1 MSKSELSSHDS
12 PKTPAN
18 PLNKSPT
25 PTPSVPALSLT
36 SLSRSSSLLAAVL
49 SMRSATRSAVLR
61 YCSILCTPSAKRS
74 ILGSRDKLSFERC
87 DCNAEGVANVKVKV
101 EEAASCESSVCA
113 GGICNFER
121 ISACVGSRS
130 EVSMSAK
137 VDAVASSVFLDRG
150 ADSGADFSRTSHAAF
165 SSSSLSYC

>member
-25 PTPSVPALSLT
+25 PTPSVPALSFT
-36 SLSRSSSLLAAVL
+36 SLSRSSSLFAAVL
-49 SMRSATRSAVLR
+49 STRSATRSAVLR

-74 ILGSRDKLSFERC
+74 ILGSRVWLSFERC
-87 DCNAEGVANVKVKV
+87 DCSAEGVANVNAKV
-101 EEAASCESSVCA
+101 EGDAECGSSGCA
-113 GGICNFER
+113 GGMCSFER

-137 VDAVASSVFLDRG
+137 VIAIASSVFLDVEADGG
-150 ADSGADFSRTSHAAF
+150 ADLSRASHAAF